1 MTRKKA
7 AQCIAAIKSLY
18 SYYAKDTDPE
28 MLVGLWTGL
37 LAEYEDAEVSFGLS
51 EAMRVCKVPPTPADV
66 ISQINKAR
74 EAEAPTESELWSVY
88 LKAMRK
94 AYGYVED
101 MKCTYVHEDGRSDR
115 EIARE
120 RLDRLF
126 RDLPVE
132 LQTYIGSTAVLIEKA
147 KQYAENDS
155 VWEENRFRKSLPSL
169 RERVDSAKKLER
181 LRATLAKV
189 GAAQERAKING

>member
-18 SYYAKDTDPE
+18 SYYAKDADPE
-28 MLVGLWTGL
+28 ILVNLWTSL
-37 LAEYEDAEVSFGLS
+37 LSEYEDAEVSFGLA
-51 EAMRVCKVPPTPADV
+51 EAMKVCKVPPTPADV
-66 ISQINKAR
+66 ISQIKKAR
-74 EAEAPTESELWSVY
+74 EAEAPTESELWAMY
-88 LKAMRK
+88 LKTMRK

-101 MKCTYVHEDGRSDR
+101 MKCTYIHEDGRSDR

-126 RDLPVE
+126 SELPVE

-169 RERVDSAKKLER
+169 RERVESVKKLER
-181 LRATLAKV
+181 LNAAMAKLKCTP
-189 GAAQERAKING
+189 ERAMLNG